1 MKIIPAI
8 DLLDGQCVRLL
19 QGDYKKVTSYNI
31 SPINQANYFIKEG
44 FRYLHIVDLDSAK
57 NVDNKNL
64 NIIKSIN
71 KIKNL
76 KIQVG
81 GGIRDIQKV
90 KDLLNI
96 GIDRLIVGTEAI
108 KNKNFLNALKN
119 EVDLE
124 KIVFGLDFKIIENEA
139 VLYTNGWLEKSRYKL
154 FDFIEKNSWI
164 FNILATD
171 ISTDGMLSGPN
182 IKIYEKILNKSN
194 SNLIAS
200 GGISAVSDI
209 NNLKKIGVQECVIGK
224 AIYENI
230 IPIEDIRNAY

>member
-31 SPINQANYFIKEG
+31 SPINQANYFFKEG
-44 FRYLHIVDLDSAK
+44 FRYLHIADLDSSK
-57 NVDNKNL
+57 NADNKNL

-119 EVDLE
+119 EVDVE

-182 IKIYEKILNKSN
+182 IEIYEKILNKSN

-230 IPIEDIRNAY
+230 IPIEDIRNAN

>member
-31 SPINQANYFIKEG
+31 SPINQANFFFKEG

-57 NVDNKNL
+57 NVNDKNL

-90 KDLLNI
+90 KDLLDI

-119 EVDLE
+119 EVDVK
-124 KIVFGLDFKIIENEA
+124 KIVFGLDFKIIKNEA

-164 FNILATD
+164 LNILATD
-171 ISTDGMLSGPN
+171 ISSDGMLSGPN

-209 NNLKKIGVQECVIGK
+209 NNLKKIGIQECVVGK

>member
-31 SPINQANYFIKEG
+31 SPINQANYFFKEG

-57 NVDNKNL
+57 NADNKNL

-119 EVDLE
+119 EVDVE

-139 VLYTNGWLEKSRYKL
+139 VLYTNGWVEKSRYKL

-230 IPIEDIRNAY
+230 IPIEDIRNAN

>member
-31 SPINQANYFIKEG
+31 SPINQANYFFKEG

-57 NVDNKNL
+57 NANNKNL

-90 KDLLNI
+90 KDLLDI

-119 EVDLE
+119 EVDVK

-154 FDFIEKNSWI
+154 FDFIEKNSWM

-171 ISTDGMLSGPN
+171 ISSDGMLSGPN
-182 IKIYEKILNKSN
+182 IKIYEMILNKSN

-209 NNLKKIGVQECVIGK
+209 NNLKKIGIQECVVGK

-230 IPIEDIRNAY
+230 IPIEDIRNAN

>member
-31 SPINQANYFIKEG
+31 SPINQANYFFKEG

-57 NVDNKNL
+57 NADNKNL

-90 KDLLNI
+90 KDLLDI

-119 EVDLE
+119 EVDVK

-164 FNILATD
+164 LNILATD
-171 ISTDGMLSGPN
+171 ISSDGMLSGPN

-194 SNLIAS
+194 SNVIAS
-200 GGISAVSDI
+200 GGISAISDI
-209 NNLKKIGVQECVIGK
+209 NNLKKIGIQECVVGK

>member
-31 SPINQANYFIKEG
+31 SPINQANYFFKEG

-57 NVDNKNL
+57 NADNKNL

-119 EVDLE
+119 EVDVE

-171 ISTDGMLSGPN
+171 ISSDGMLSGPN

-200 GGISAVSDI
+200 GGISAISDI
-209 NNLKKIGVQECVIGK
+209 NNLKKVGIQECVVGK

>member
-31 SPINQANYFIKEG
+31 SPINQANYFFKEG

-57 NVDNKNL
+57 NADNKNL

-90 KDLLNI
+90 KDLLSI

-119 EVDLE
+119 EVDVE

-230 IPIEDIRNAY
+230 IPIEDIRNAN

>member
-31 SPINQANYFIKEG
+31 SPINQANYFFKEG

-57 NVDNKNL
+57 NADNKNL

-119 EVDLE
+119 EVDVK

-154 FDFIEKNSWI
+154 FDFIEKKGPTLKESN
-164 FNILATD
+164 D
-171 ISTDGMLSGPN
+171 IPFLKDSFSKPYDLSTCQFVFDSVKL
-182 IKIYEKILNKSN
+182 
-194 SNLIAS
+194 
-200 GGISAVSDI
+200 
-209 NNLKKIGVQECVIGK
+209 LKQELLMELK
-224 AIYENI
+224 LQI
-230 IPIEDIRNAY
+230 IIQ